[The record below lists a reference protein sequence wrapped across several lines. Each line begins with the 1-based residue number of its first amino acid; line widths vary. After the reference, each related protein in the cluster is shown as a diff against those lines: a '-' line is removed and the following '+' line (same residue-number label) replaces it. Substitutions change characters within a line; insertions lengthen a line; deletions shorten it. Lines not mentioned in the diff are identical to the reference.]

1 MPCDRDRL
9 RGSNIHS
16 APLSTST
23 ISGSYSPL
31 SHVLRISLS
40 TVFKARASMDVTV
53 CMINFGRGVCVAGG
67 IFLSAVDVDG
77 GAETCDTGT
86 DSCSRIPVHVR
97 ANASKNLFSAT
108 GPRAP
113 RLVELK
119 ERHRPLPINLG
130 DDLETSTT
138 RLAHRPCRTGYPGS
152 NRAWASCSV
161 RGKDECEM
169 SDMSAMSADKS
180 KLMFAVGS
188 SSLCFVGVGAG

>member
-1 MPCDRDRL
+1 
-9 RGSNIHS
+9 
-16 APLSTST
+16 
-23 ISGSYSPL
+23 
-31 SHVLRISLS
+31 
-40 TVFKARASMDVTV
+40 MDVTV
-53 CMINFGRGVCVAGG
+53 CMVNFGRDVCITGG
-67 IFLSAVDVDG
+67 ISLSAVDVDG
-77 GAETCDTGT
+77 GVETCDTGT
-86 DSCSRIPVHVR
+86 VSCGRIPVHVR
-97 ANASKNLFSAT
+97 ASASKNLFSAA

-119 ERHRPLPINLG
+119 ERHRIHPLPVLHPLPINLG

-138 RLAHRPCRTGYPGS
+138 RLAHRPCRTGCPGS